1 MSIIERGGYSYS
13 STIFHNVAI
22 TKQPVFF
29 ISHGGPNLL
38 EDKGK
43 PGEFYSWFGSLL
55 KNQLKP
61 KAIVIVSAHWQGRG
75 RNGIFVDTSEKP
87 QIIYDFYGFPKH
99 YYEETWDHS
108 GEPAVA
114 SKVVDLLNK
123 ANIKAEGKKYGN
135 DHGVWVPLK
144 KAMKSNL
151 DIPIVEV
158 STFEHED
165 MDAHIKMGQTLAP
178 LRDEG
183 ILIIGSGSAVHNLQD
198 LFTNMGKPTPKYV
211 LDFDKEM
218 EHIAVELSGDERDK
232 AANKLNTHP
241 AFRPCHPTAEHLV
254 PFHFALGAA
263 GNDHGD
269 KILEDY
275 ASTIAFGCYAFG
287 LDIEHTKKSPYHAS
301 LVKTEL

>member
-1 MSIIERGGYSYS
+1 M
-13 STIFHNVAI
+13 STIS
-22 TKQPVFF
+22 KQPVFF

-38 EDKGK
+38 EDNGK

-55 KNQLKP
+55 KKQLKP
-61 KAIVIVSAHWQGRG
+61 KAIVIVSAHWQGQG
-75 RNGIFVDTSEKP
+75 RNGIYVDTSEKP
-87 QIIYDFYGFPKH
+87 QLIYDFYGFPKH

-114 SKVVDLLNK
+114 SKVIDLLNK
-123 ANIKAEGKKYGN
+123 ANIKAEGRTYGN

-144 KAMKSNL
+144 RAMKSNP

-165 MDAHIKMGQTLAP
+165 MAAHIKMGQALAP

-183 ILIIGSGSAVHNLQD
+183 ILIIGSGSAVHNLRD
-198 LFTNMGKPTPKYV
+198 LWSGMGKASPNYV

-218 EHIAVELSGDERDK
+218 EHIAVELPVDERDK
-232 AANKLNTHP
+232 AAEQLNTHP
-241 AFRPCHPTAEHLV
+241 AFRPSHPTAEHLM

-263 GNDHGD
+263 GNDHGA

-275 ASTIAFGCYAFG
+275 TATISWGSYAFG
-287 LDIEHTKKSPYHAS
+287 LDNEHTKESPYQAPFFR
-301 LVKTEL
+301 TEF